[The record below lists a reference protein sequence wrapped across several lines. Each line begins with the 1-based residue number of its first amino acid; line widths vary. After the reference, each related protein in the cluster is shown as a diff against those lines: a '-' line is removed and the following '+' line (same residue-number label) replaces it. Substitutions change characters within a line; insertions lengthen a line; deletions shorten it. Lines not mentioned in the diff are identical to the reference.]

1 MKLCNNCGVQL
12 SCGCQRRT
20 ASDNT
25 SCCEACITEY
35 EAKLNPPKPA
45 PQPTKPV
52 EKKVEVEAIEFD
64 VIQIDDKS

>member
-1 MKLCNNCGVQL
+1 MKLCNNCGAQL

-20 ASDNT
+20 ASNNV
-25 SCCEACITEY
+25 SCCEACIHEY

-52 EKKVEVEAIEFD
+52 EKKVNTIVIEKIEEKPLD
-64 VIQIDDKS
+64 G